1 MENSNDVLSL
11 LFTSDSA
18 KREENNKFSK
28 DDIDLELSRINL
40 EHRRESLVGKK
51 QDRRQRGIFSICIF
65 SFVCIY
71 VIAVLVIVILCG
83 ASVLILD
90 TTVLVTILT
99 TNTANVIGIFV
110 IVAKYL
116 FHTNDSGALPS

>member
-1 MENSNDVLSL
+1 MSTAGDNDRTEIKNHMQDEL
-11 LFTSDSA
+11 
-18 KREENNKFSK
+18 
-28 DDIDLELSRINL
+28 IDLRIALMLDAAGAQN
-40 EHRRESLVGKK
+40 EYKEIDCRK